1 MEKRTQRRL
10 VLASASIASISG
22 KCIRDILLFAGS
34 TQRDISKP
42 ITSVIDANTKT
53 LALTGQAVFHIGVEQ
68 HAFLYSVKS
77 SFKRYVQKCRNL
89 EAIHLIFPSIAMIF
103 GPQLCDFIRELVLLA
118 PPTLQRVQTYECNN
132 WLVQTSQH
140 SFSAQF
146 YQSISPSI
154 HLSVSDVLQ
163 IVQRS
168 VMAMDRH
175 TLTLFG
181 MSQGPNDF
189 HHSFGIVRVS
199 DFVEYSAQS
208 NRAKGC
214 LHCISSNGRINGVR
228 RVVLKKNQAGVWK
241 VVMIG
246 KFIAC
251 RRCDM
256 CV

>member
-10 VLASASIASISG
+10 ILASASIGSISA
-22 KCIRDILLFAGS
+22 KCLREILQFAGS

-42 ITSVIDANTKT
+42 ITAVIDAETKT
-53 LALTGQAVFHIGVEQ
+53 LALTSQAVFYVGVER

-89 EAIHLIFPSIAMIF
+89 ETILLISPFIAMLF
-103 GPQLCDFIRELVLLA
+103 GPQLCHFICELVLLA

-132 WLVQTSQH
+132 WLIQTSQH
-140 SFSAQF
+140 SSAQF
-146 YQSISPSI
+146 YQTILPSI
-154 HLSVSDVLQ
+154 PLSVSDVLQ

-168 VMAMDRH
+168 VMAMDMH
-175 TLTLFG
+175 TLALFG
-181 MSQGPNDF
+181 MNEGPNDF
-189 HHSFGIVRVS
+189 YDSFGIVRISV
-199 DFVEYSAQS
+199 FVEYSAQS